1 MNNIFSELRR
11 RNVFRVAAAYVVVSW
26 LILQVVETVST
37 PLNLPDWT
45 AAFFIV
51 VLSAGLPIVV
61 IFAWAF
67 ELTPEGLRKTRDV
80 ERSESVTA
88 DTGRKLNYAIMAVMA
103 IALVYFAWERQLPD
117 QQARIE
123 QVAEPATATPV
134 QTAKANAASVAVLPF
149 VDMSANSDHE
159 YFSDGISEE
168 LLNLL
173 AKIPELRVPARTSSF
188 QFKGQNVDISDVA
201 RQLNVAHV
209 LEGSVRRADVR
220 IRVTAQ
226 LIEADTG
233 YHLWSETY
241 DRELTD
247 IFAIQD
253 EISAAIVDSLSQTLG
268 IRTAAAPHV
277 TPAANPEAYNY
288 YLLGQ
293 HLIKERTK
301 GDIEESIPN
310 FEKALEL
317 DADYAPAHAALGLA
331 WHLLVRSGQT
341 YGTLTLEESNS
352 RSLPHVERALALD
365 PQNADALGTMGL
377 IQGKLG
383 NVEESLDYFE
393 RALTINPSQTD
404 IRNWYSSGL
413 GNVGRHDDAF
423 AEMQKAFELDPLSI
437 LTLNN
442 YVGNLSSRREYDAAE
457 PVIDRLHQL
466 DPARAAMFRSGILSE
481 QHREADA
488 AIEMLRGADRAPG
501 NLRVRASAAFS
512 LLQFGLVDDALQVWP
527 YPNALPVI
535 SETDDKEYALEL
547 AKQQFENDP
556 TDPEN
561 VQALAWAYWAVDD
574 KEQAYR
580 NARRY
585 LNSVPASRRPLEVV
599 NWMFMIDAWQRGDE
613 ETMLGY
619 MGPLEARIDGTFE
632 AGIDFAFLR
641 LVKAS
646 ILYMKGETEGALE
659 ALDVALSRNGGGA
672 SSLRDNFETFGWN
685 EIPEFAERKRQHDQY
700 LRDEKKKFLAVA
712 CGADG
717 FTTWQPSPDT
727 CAETDSI

>member
-1 MNNIFSELRR
+1 MSNILSELKR
-11 RNVFRVAAAYVVVSW
+11 RNVFRVGAAYIVVSW
-26 LILQVVETVST
+26 LILQVVETVRG
-37 PLNLPDWT
+37 PLNLPEWT

-51 VLSAGLPIVV
+51 VLAAGLPLVV

-80 ERSESVTA
+80 EQSESVTA
-88 DTGRKLNYAIMAVMA
+88 DTGKKLNYAIMAVMA
-103 IALVYFAWERQLPD
+103 IALVYFIWERQLPEAPPAAVD
-117 QQARIE
+117 
-123 QVAEPATATPV
+123 QVAEVPAATS
-134 QTAKANAASVAVLPF
+134 ANTDTSFAASVAVLPF
-149 VDMSANSDHE
+149 VDMSADSDHE

-188 QFKGQNVDISDVA
+188 QFKGQNTDIAEIA

-209 LEGSVRRADVR
+209 LEGSVRKADVR

-226 LIEADTG
+226 LIEAETG

-247 IFAIQD
+247 IFGIQD
-253 EISAAIVDSLSQTLG
+253 EISAAIVEALSETLG
-268 IRTAAAPHV
+268 IRTTAAPHV
-277 TPAANPEAYNY
+277 TAAANPEAYNY

-301 GDIEESIPN
+301 GDIEASIPN

-331 WHLLVRSGQT
+331 WHLLTRSRAT
-341 YGTLTLEESNS
+341 YGTLTLEESNAKA
-352 RSLPHVERALALD
+352 LPHVERALELE
-365 PQNADALGTMGL
+365 PQNPEALGTMGL

-383 NVEESLDYFE
+383 NVEEGIDYFE
-393 RALTINPSQTD
+393 RAIAINPSQTD
-404 IRNWYSSGL
+404 IRNWYSSSL
-413 GNVGRHDDAF
+413 TDVGRHGDSF
-423 AEMQKAFELDPLSI
+423 VEMQKAYELDPLSI

-442 YVGNLSSRREYDAAE
+442 YVNDLTLRREYDTAE
-457 PVIDRLHQL
+457 SVIDRLHQL
-466 DPARAAMFRSGILSE
+466 EPGRAAMFRSGILSE
-481 QHREADA
+481 KHREADA
-488 AIEMLRGADRAPG
+488 AIEMLRGADQAPG
-501 NLRVRASAAFS
+501 NLRARASAAFN
-512 LLQFGLVDDALQVWP
+512 LLEFGLVEDALQVWP
-527 YPNALPVI
+527 YPNVLPVI
-535 SETDDKEYALEL
+535 SATDDNEHALEL

-556 TDPEN
+556 TDPGN
-561 VQALAWAYWAVDD
+561 LQTLAWAYWGVDD
-574 KEQAYR
+574 KEQAFR

-585 LNSVPASRRPLEVV
+585 LNSVPASRRPQEVV
-599 NWMFMIDAWQRGDE
+599 NWMFMMDAWQRGDE

-619 MGPLEARIDGTFE
+619 MGPLEARVDGTFE

-646 ILYMKGETEGALE
+646 ILYMKGETKSALE

-672 SSLRDNFETFGWN
+672 SSLRNNFEIFGWN
-685 EIPEFAERKRQHDQY
+685 DIPEYAERKRQHDRY
-700 LRDEKKKFLAVA
+700 LQDEKTKFLKVA
-712 CGADG
+712 CGPDG
-717 FTTWQPSPDT
+717 FATWQPSPDA
-727 CAETDSI
+727 CVDSI